1 MKFPR
6 RQFLYLAAGAG
17 ALLVA
22 SRVVRAE
29 GRLGQQVI
37 VDNRPGAA
45 SNIAAEVVA
54 LRQRLSNQAPDNV
67 GRGPA
72 RKADDEAH
80 RSSRIILRINPM
92 TLSRVPTA
100 ARLTRGK

>member
-72 RKADDEAH
+72 RKADDEAK
-80 RSSRIILRINPM
+80 S
-92 TLSRVPTA
+92 LSGGLAASNLCSLKNMQMTA
-100 ARLTRGK
+100 A